1 MEQLVNKAAQF
12 GYDSQGEVT
21 AILYDK
27 SKIKKLDQK
36 LRLFNAQRIAQF
48 AESTNGVDQAL

>member
-1 MEQLVNKAAQF
+1 MESLVNQAAQF

-27 SKIKKLDQK
+27 SKIKKLDHK
-36 LRLFNAQRIAQF
+36 LKLLNA
-48 AESTNGVDQAL
+48 